1 MCKKWK
7 EVGNLAAVD
16 GVRQRVGLAA
26 QRQEGIDDLRVIK
39 GNQCLA
45 RQENLVGKSSLS
57 SRMKRGTFRQHKT
70 TQHQAFMEIDGQFE
84 PIRDEAGPIRSTR
97 LPLRHC
103 SCDPTRARNASVSHE
118 VLTYVMFFARLVKK
132 GIFPSPEI
140 ISPMPPKVVCSWVNI
155 AWATDGF

>member
-1 MCKKWK
+1 MRLPTHFFLTRPLR
-7 EVGNLAAVD
+7 LAVSETFF
-16 GVRQRVGLAA
+16 QRSVHAGSQAPW
-26 QRQEGIDDLRVIK
+26 ETSP
-39 GNQCLA
+39 A
-45 RQENLVGKSSLS
+45 RRENLVGKSSLS

-70 TQHQAFMEIDGQFE
+70 TQHQVFMEIDGQFE

>member
-1 MCKKWK
+1 MKH
-7 EVGNLAAVD
+7 VF
-16 GVRQRVGLAA
+16 QRSVHAGSQAPW
-26 QRQEGIDDLRVIK
+26 ETSP
-39 GNQCLA
+39 A
-45 RQENLVGKSSLS
+45 RRENLVGKSSLS